1 MTNNK
6 LHNEL
11 KAFLE
16 REYGKWQYDEKN
28 GCYFDEPYVD
38 YNDELTDKD
47 IAKIL
52 DKEDPESELEYML
65 DDYYQND
72 EWRTRDELIEKFQK
86 TEEGS
91 KYDYDEISE
100 TLVEMWYYKIPY
112 EHYKQQESGRM
123 KITLMNS

>member
-6 LHNEL
+6 LHKEL
-11 KAFLE
+11 RAFLE
-16 REYGKWQYDEKN
+16 REYSKWQYDEKN
-28 GCYFDEPYVD
+28 DCYFDEPYVD
-38 YNDELTDKD
+38 YNDKLYDKD

-72 EWRTRDELIEKFQK
+72 EWQARDELIEKFQK

-91 KYDYDEISE
+91 KYDWDEINDE
-100 TLVEMWYYKIPY
+100 LVEMWY
-112 EHYKQQESGRM
+112 
-123 KITLMNS
+123 